1 MVLKSLLKNP
11 VLGFGILIFILFLF
25 QLRDNNMF
33 EQRAQSMK
41 ATSCR
46 SVKVRLDKYLHP
58 SWTLRCNDNN
68 LEVTIPADVKV
79 IPENIEDKEIL
90 RKEMYKAL
98 ANSYISI
105 AKYALPESLE
115 RTMMVV
121 VKLVHPKMVLSSISE
136 GKYVVKLATLKN
148 KNNLARHI
156 HQTIQVQ
163 EITE

>member
-25 QLRDNNMF
+25 QLRENGAYNK
-33 EQRAQSMK
+33 RAQSMK

-46 SVKVRLDKYLHP
+46 SVKVRLDKYMHP
-58 SWTLRCNDNN
+58 SWVLNCNENN
-68 LEVTIPADVKV
+68 LEVTIPADLKV
-79 IPENIEDKEIL
+79 IPEDVQDKEFL
-90 RKEMYKAL
+90 RKEMYKVL

-115 RTMMVV
+115 RTMMIV
-121 VKLVHPKMVLSSISE
+121 VKLVHPQMVLSSISE
-136 GKYVVKLATLKN
+136 GKYVAKLRTLKN

-156 HQTIQVQ
+156 HQTVQVQ
-163 EITE
+163 EVTK

>member
-11 VLGFGILIFILFLF
+11 VLAFGILIFIIFLL
-25 QLRDNNMF
+25 QLRDNGAF
-33 EQRAQSMK
+33 DKRASSMM

-58 SWTLRCNDNN
+58 SWKIECNKNN
-68 LEVTIPADVKV
+68 LEVTIPADTKV
-79 IPENIEDKEIL
+79 IPENMEDKQIL
-90 RKEMYKAL
+90 KQEMYKAL

-105 AKYALPESLE
+105 SRYAMEESLE
-115 RTMMVV
+115 RTMMIV
-121 VKLVHPKMVLSSISE
+121 VKLIHPQMILSSISE
-136 GKYVVKLATLKN
+136 GKYVVKLKTLKN

-163 EITE
+163 EVTK

>member
-11 VLGFGILIFILFLF
+11 ILAFGILIFIIFLF
-25 QLRDNNMF
+25 QLRDNGAFQKRSENMI
-33 EQRAQSMK
+33 

-58 SWTLRCNDNN
+58 TWKIECNKNN
-68 LEVTIPADVKV
+68 LEVTIPVDPKIV
-79 IPENIEDKEIL
+79 PEAADKEIL
-90 RKEMYKAL
+90 KAEMYKAL

-105 AKYALPESLE
+105 SRYSMEESLE
-115 RTMMVV
+115 RTMMIV
-121 VKLVHPKMVLSSISE
+121 VKLVHPKMIISSISE
-136 GKYVVKLATLKN
+136 GQYVVKLKTLKN

-163 EITE
+163 EVTE

>member
-11 VLGFGILIFILFLF
+11 VLAFGILIFIIFIF
-25 QLRDNNMF
+25 QLRENGAF
-33 EQRAQSMK
+33 QKRAESMM

-58 SWTLRCNDNN
+58 TWKIECNKNN
-68 LEVTIPADVKV
+68 LEVTIPVDEKIAPKGADLET
-79 IPENIEDKEIL
+79 I
-90 RKEMYKAL
+90 RAEMYKAL
-98 ANSYISI
+98 ANSYIAISR
-105 AKYALPESLE
+105 YAMEESLE

-121 VKLVHPKMVLSSISE
+121 VKLVHPKLTLSSISE
-136 GKYVVKLATLKN
+136 GKFVVKLKTLKN

-163 EITE
+163 EITK